1 MAQYKVPQD
10 VEADD
15 KLLGPFSFRQFIYL
29 IIVALAIAGMWGLW
43 QLLPPLAILPL
54 PVVVFFGALAL
65 PLRKDQPM
73 ETYLAA
79 IVQFYIK
86 PRKRFWDPDGI
97 ESLIEITAPKTRQ
110 VQRTNGLSQNEA
122 EQRLSYLANL
132 VDTRGWSVRGV
143 NSAQPDTTMN
153 DDLYFEAQQTED
165 ILDDN
170 NSVSRNLDQMIGQ
183 RDAQRHEDML
193 ERMRTGTASQQVQ
206 QTPAQPT
213 IPPIADPY
221 ASLQPQ
227 TTQMPVAA
235 QSPAAQQATDAD
247 VAVLQQA
254 KYNPYPNNMH
264 QTVVQPMGAQQHQ
277 PAQQQA
283 AQTAPPPQ
291 QPSQPEPP
299 KITTSEK
306 PVSAGIM
313 TLANNHDLSIAA
325 IAREANRIHEREAE
339 LGDEEVIKSL
349 R

>member
-29 IIVALAIAGMWGLW
+29 IVVALAIAGMWGLW

-54 PVVVFFGALAL
+54 PIVVFFGALAL

-79 IVQFYIK
+79 IVQFYVK

-132 VDTRGWSVRGV
+132 VDTRGWSVRGI

-193 ERMRTGTASQQVQ
+193 NRMRTGTASQQAQ
-206 QTPAQPT
+206 QAPTQPT
-213 IPPIADPY
+213 IPPVADPY

-227 TTQMPVAA
+227 MTQTPVTA

-254 KYNPYPNNMH
+254 KYNPYPNNMR
-264 QTVVQPMGAQQHQ
+264 QTVVQPMSAQ
-277 PAQQQA
+277 PQQKPQA
-283 AQTAPPPQ
+283 ASQVAAQPQ
-291 QPSQPEPP
+291 MSQPEPP

-313 TLANNHDLSIAA
+313 NLANNHDLSIAA
-325 IAREANRIHEREAE
+325 IAREANRIHEKEAE
-339 LGDEEVIKSL
+339 LGDEEVIISL